1 VLLTAKILVT
11 FSTVLLLSWI
21 ASRSGPKLAGLM
33 SGFPLG
39 SAISLYF
46 IGMEQGA
53 DFAAIASIH
62 SLGGLTS
69 SLCLAGAYWWTMTRF
84 PSVKYLPL
92 VLVVSLGAFIVSA
105 WVLQFLPSE
114 REVNLAAVVAAIIL
128 FRLWFKQIPAASIVK
143 PRQGVWLKPWFT
155 LLFRAAVA
163 TAAVLLV
170 TGLASLLSPTQAGL
184 LAAFPISFFPL
195 MLILHISFGA
205 PMLASTIR
213 HYPDGMGALVIYLL
227 TIGYTYST
235 VGVALGTAI
244 GLLCSIL
251 YLATYALFSRHLQ
264 RKG

>member
-1 VLLTAKILVT
+1 MLLSAKILVT

-46 IGMEQGA
+46 IGVEQGA
-53 DFAAIASIH
+53 EFAATASIH

-69 SLCLAGAYWWTMTRF
+69 SLCLAAAYWWAMVRF
-84 PSVKYLPL
+84 PSIKYLPL
-92 VLVVSLGAFIVSA
+92 VLAVSLSAFIFSA
-105 WVLQFLPSE
+105 WALQFLPNN
-114 REVNLAAVVAAIIL
+114 RGANLATVVAAILL
-128 FRLWFKQIPAASIVK
+128 FRQWFKRIPTSSIAQ
-143 PRQGVWLKPWFT
+143 PRPGIWLKPWFT
-155 LLFRAAVA
+155 LLFRAAIA
-163 TAAVLLV
+163 TSAVILV
-170 TGLASLLSPTQAGL
+170 TGLASLLNPTQAGL

-213 HYPDGMGALVIYLL
+213 HYPDGMGALVIYVL
-227 TIGYTYST
+227 TIGYTYAIF
-235 VGVALGTAI
+235 GVALGTAI
-244 GLLCSIL
+244 GLLSSIL
-251 YLATYALFSRHLQ
+251 YLVIYALFNHHRQ